1 MGKAAGAILAIGAI
15 VISGGLVAA
24 GGALF
29 GAAGSLSAAI
39 GIAGSGAVII
49 QSVVAMGIQML
60 GSKLLGMDK
69 PSGIASTAASPIL
82 ANEASSVASLPI
94 VYGRRLVGAKR
105 IYLNVNEE
113 NEYLHMVVALSEG
126 EIGRIRKVFF
136 NDELAVDFTSN
147 TATQTGS
154 VPGGESIDPGSP
166 TIIEKFRDNLRMRYR
181 LGTPTQTSIDYLSNP
196 STGKFPTDW
205 TVNARCK
212 GVAIAYFELKFDR
225 DVYQQIPSITVE
237 IDGIEIRRTDDLA
250 TRYSVFTNP
259 SHPDSFGANPADVLY
274 DYLTNQIYG
283 KAIAANQI
291 DIASFVTARAYCEE
305 TITETFGTTTD
316 SFSRYL
322 INGHVSPDATL
333 YDNVKVILSSFN
345 GYLVYSNGQYRLL
358 VMRPRFGTQAIDA
371 NLYQFGEDNMIGPS
385 DLQLG
390 NKQSR
395 FNRVKMTYFD
405 REQRYTPNM
414 VYYSNNTYLARD
426 NNQVLEREVEL
437 NMVTDQRQANYI
449 SALILNQSRYTG
461 MLNWTAPYT
470 ALQIE
475 VGDVVAM
482 TIPNL
487 GFVAK
492 QFRIM
497 SVSINQDSTLDFSAT
512 EYDDSIYTVGTLT
525 ELALPGTVTV
535 PADSSLFEQVVTP
548 PSALTAT
555 ARRVQ
560 NADGSTSSMIEVT
573 FVGVPQ
579 AAYYEVDI
587 AGPVSSIYTTIGT
600 PITIGPVPNGNY
612 VVGIRSVN
620 SMGNKSARIT

>member
-15 VISGGLVAA
+15 IISGGLVAA

-60 GSKLLGMDK
+60 GSKLLGIDK
-69 PSGIASTAASPIL
+69 PSGMPSAAASPIL
-82 ANEASSVASLPI
+82 ANEASSIASVPI
-94 VYGRRLVGAKR
+94 VYGRRLVGTKR
-105 IYLNVNEE
+105 IYLNVNED

-126 EIGRIRKVFF
+126 QIGRIRKVFF
-136 NDELAVDFTSN
+136 NDELAVDFTSA
-147 TATQTGS
+147 TAAQTGS
-154 VPGGESIDPGSP
+154 VPGGESIDPGSL
-166 TIIEKFRDNLRMRYR
+166 TIIEKFRANLRMRYR
-181 LGTPTQTSIDYLSNP
+181 LGTPTQTAIAYV
-196 STGKFPTDW
+196 TTAFPTDW

-212 GVAIAYFELKFDR
+212 GVAIAYFEMKFDR

-237 IDGIEIRRTDDLA
+237 IDGIEISRVDNLA

-259 SHPDSFGANPADVLY
+259 SHADSFGANPADVLY
-274 DYLTNQIYG
+274 DYLTDPIYG
-283 KAIAANQI
+283 KALAADQI
-291 DIASFVTARAYCEE
+291 DINSFITARAYCEE
-305 TITETFGTTTD
+305 TITETFGATTE

-322 INGHVSPDATL
+322 INGHVGPDATL
-333 YDNVKVILSSFN
+333 YDNVRVILSSFN
-345 GYLVYSNGQYRLL
+345 GFLVYTNGQYRLL
-358 VMRPRFGTQAIDA
+358 IMRPRTGAQLVDA

-395 FNRVKMTYFD
+395 FNQVKMTYFD

-414 VYYSNNTYLARD
+414 VYYSNATYRARD
-426 NNQVLEREVEL
+426 NDQILEREVEL

-449 SALILNQSRYTG
+449 AALILNQSRYTAS
-461 MLNWTAPYT
+461 LNWTAPYT
-470 ALQIE
+470 ALQVE
-475 VGDVVAM
+475 VGDVVAL

-487 GFVAK
+487 GFTAK

-497 SVSINQDSTLDFSAT
+497 SVSINQDSTLQFSGS
-512 EYDDSIYTVGTLT
+512 EYDDDIYTVGTLT

-535 PADSSLFEQVVTP
+535 PPDSSLFQQVVTP
-548 PSALTAT
+548 PSALVAT
-555 ARRVQ
+555 ARRVE
-560 NADGSTSSMIEVT
+560 NADGSTSSMIEVAFT
-573 FVGVPQ
+573 GVPQ

-587 AGPVSSIYTTIGT
+587 SGPVSSIYTTIGS
-600 PITIGPVPNGNY
+600 PITIGPVPNGTY
-612 VVGIRSVN
+612 TVGIRSVN
-620 SMGNKSARIT
+620 AFGNKSVRIT